1 MRAHRVFTCT
11 LITTAGCWLAAA
23 GLSTHVSAQ
32 SDPKSMKNPVA
43 SDATSIAAG
52 KKLYDNN
59 CAECHGEGGK
69 GDGPRAPYSSPTP
82 PSLVDAEWKHGSTD
96 GEIFTVIQTGVKDT
110 DMPSFKKEL
119 PERQAWDVV
128 NYVKSLGATK

>member
-1 MRAHRVFTCT
+1 MRIQSRFSFLLAAFIMAWLSAIGAFDRAH
-11 LITTAGCWLAAA
+11 
-23 GLSTHVSAQ
+23 AQ
-32 SDPKSMKNPVA
+32 AKPQNPVA
-43 SDATSIAAG
+43 SDAASIAAG

-59 CAECHGEGGK
+59 CVECHGETGQ

-96 GEIFTVIQTGVKDT
+96 GDIFTVIQDGVKDT
-110 DMPSFKKEL
+110 DMLSFKNDI

-128 NYVKSLGATK
+128 NYVKSLAAK